1 MLAVVFIMAVLL
13 IAVCDEKEKDALR
26 NDNLNAHK

>member
-13 IAVCDEKEKDALR
+13 IAVCDEKEKDAYS
-26 NDNLNAHK
+26 NDHLNTQK